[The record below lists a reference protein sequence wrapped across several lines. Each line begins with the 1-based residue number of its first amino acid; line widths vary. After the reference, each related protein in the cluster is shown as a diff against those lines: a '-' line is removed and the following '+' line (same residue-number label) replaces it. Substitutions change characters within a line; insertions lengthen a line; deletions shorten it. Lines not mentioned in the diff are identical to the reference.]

1 MKIFL
6 ASIATET
13 NTFAP
18 APTGLEAFGGEKI
31 FLSPDE
37 IDPATAAKMDP
48 NPYADLVNE
57 LAAAEGHEVVVG
69 ISVGAQPSGATV
81 RAAYERMR
89 DHLLCQLRAA
99 MPVQAVILPLHGAMA
114 AEGYFDCEGDI
125 IQHVR
130 ALVGPDVPI
139 GVELDLHCHFTEL
152 MRQQADIIIAYK
164 EYPHTDVID
173 RLRELW
179 RLTLDCAEGKIKPVT
194 AVHSL
199 RMLGFW
205 HTTREPMKTFVKRMM
220 ALEGQDGILSVSFG
234 HGFPYGDTP
243 DTDARIWVISDSA
256 FDPGGVR
263 AAELAKTLGQEI
275 WDMRHL
281 TGSTTSTVDAA
292 IDQVAANTSGKPVLM
307 ADTADNA
314 GGGAASDSTF
324 ILQRLVE
331 RKVGNV
337 ALAPFWDLGAIQI
350 CREAG
355 DGAVLNLRVGGK
367 CGPASGQPVDLRV
380 TVRAIKEDH
389 FQSAL
394 GFVMGCGPSVWVST
408 EDGIDIVMISV
419 RQQSY
424 ATDIFT
430 NLGVDLAAKAG
441 IVVKSSQHFY
451 DQFAPLSSAVLY
463 VDTPG
468 LIRNDFENLP
478 FVHRDLNYW
487 PRVENPWGD
496 AA

>member
-18 APTGLEAFGGEKI
+18 APTGMEAFGGEAV
-31 FLSPDE
+31 FLPPE
-37 IDPATAAKMDP
+37 AIDPATAAKMDT
-48 NPYADLVNE
+48 NPYAEVVNE
-57 LAAAEGHEVVVG
+57 LAAVEGHEVVVG
-69 ISVGAQPSGATV
+69 LSVGAQPSGATV
-81 RAAYERMR
+81 RSAYERMR
-89 DHLLCQLRAA
+89 DHMLDQLRAA
-99 MPVQAVILPLHGAMA
+99 MPVQAVLLPLHGAMV

-125 IQHVR
+125 IEHVR
-130 ALVGPDVPI
+130 AIVGPDVPI

-152 MRQQADIIIAYK
+152 MREQADIIIAYK

-194 AVHSL
+194 AVHDL
-199 RMLGFW
+199 RMVNFW
-205 HTTREPMKTFVKRMM
+205 HTTREPMMTFVKRMM

-243 DTDARIWVISDSA
+243 DNGAKIWVVSDSA
-256 FDPGGVR
+256 ADPGGAR
-263 AAELAKTLGQEI
+263 AAALAKTLGEEV
-275 WDMRHL
+275 WAMRHQ

-292 IDQVAANTSGKPVLM
+292 IDRVAANTSDKPVLM
-307 ADTADNA
+307 ADTADNS

-355 DGAVLNLRVGGK
+355 EGAVLDLRVGGK

-408 EDGIDIVMISV
+408 QDGIDIVMISV
-419 RQQSY
+419 RQQCY
-424 ATDIFT
+424 ATDMFT
-430 NLGVDLAAKAG
+430 NLGIDLTAKRG

-451 DQFAPLSSAVLY
+451 AQFAPLACEVVY

-478 FVHRDLNYW
+478 FVHRNLNFW

>member
-1 MKIFL
+1 MKIFIG
-6 ASIATET
+6 SIVTET

-18 APTGLEAFGGEKI
+18 APTGLVAYGGEDI
-31 FLSPDE
+31 FKPADEGGSASEPGFNPD
-37 IDPATAAKMDP
+37 
-48 NPYADLVNE
+48 PYAEVVE
-57 LAAAEGHEVVVG
+57 KLAAEGGHEVVTG
-69 ISVGAQPSGATV
+69 IMVGAQPSGATV
-81 RAAYERMR
+81 RSVYERMR
-89 DHLLCQLRAA
+89 DHLLDQLKAA
-99 MPVQAVILPLHGAMA
+99 MPVQAVLLPLHGAMV

-125 IQHVR
+125 CARVR
-130 ALVGPDVPI
+130 EIVGPDVAI
-139 GVELDLHCHFTEL
+139 GMELDLHCHFTEL
-152 MRQQADIIIAYK
+152 MREKADIIIAYK

-173 RLRELW
+173 RFFELW

-194 AVHSL
+194 AVYSL

-205 HTTREPMKTFVKRMM
+205 HTTREPMISFVKRMM
-220 ALEGQDGILSVSFG
+220 ALEGEDGILSVSFG

-256 FDPGGVR
+256 ADPGGVR

-275 WDMRHL
+275 WEMRNL
-281 TGSTTSTVDAA
+281 TGSTTSTIGAA
-292 IDQVAANTSGKPVLM
+292 IDQVAANASGKPIIL

-314 GGGAASDSTF
+314 GGGAASDSNF
-324 ILQRLVE
+324 ILQQLVE
-331 RKVGNV
+331 RGVGNV
-337 ALAPFWDLGAIQI
+337 ALGPYWDVGAIQI

-355 DGAVLNLRVGGK
+355 VGAVLDLRVGGK
-367 CGPASGQPVDLRV
+367 CGPASGLPVDLRV

-394 GFVMGCGPSVWVST
+394 GFVASCGPSVWVST
-408 EDGIDIVMISV
+408 EDGIDLVLISV
-419 RQQSY
+419 RQQGY
-424 ATDIFT
+424 ATDMFT
-430 NLGVDLAAKAG
+430 GLGVDLTAKAA